1 MYVGLQKPQTPW
13 YKRAPAPPLVNR
25 KEIKKST
32 GRFRVA
38 IYFIFFWFP
47 LNRDSAALVLRF
59 SFYSAQLFF

>member
-13 YKRAPAPPLVNR
+13 YKRAALVK

-47 LNRDSAALVLRF
+47 LNRDSAALVLLF